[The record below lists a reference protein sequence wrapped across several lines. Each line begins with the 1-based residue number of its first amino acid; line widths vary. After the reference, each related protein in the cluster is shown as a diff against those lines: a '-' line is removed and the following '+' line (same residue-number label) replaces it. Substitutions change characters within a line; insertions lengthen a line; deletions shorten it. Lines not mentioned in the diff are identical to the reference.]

1 MTAPDPVQ
9 LLREAGVEVPEIG
22 AYQET
27 MVSELDVFVDR
38 ADAAI
43 LALAKMVK
51 EMCVCGNCARS
62 CPDEPW
68 MRTEQEWPV
77 ECRRSSLRDHCHFT
91 PSRWEQHRGK

>member
-9 LLREAGVEVPEIG
+9 LLREAGVECPK
-22 AYQET
+22 A
-27 MVSELDVFVDR
+27 ELFWHVYWPQQTIQRRR
-38 ADAAI
+38 AEEAF
-43 LALAKMVK
+43 LALAELVK
-51 EMCVCGNCARS
+51 ELCVCGNCARS

-91 PSRWEQHRGK
+91 PSRWTRRE